1 MTATT
6 THPPATSTSPTPV
19 RATADTAE
27 PAVTGATSRPTT
39 DPAREEQT
47 ARRLRAGAIAVL
59 VPVAVV
65 GAVLSFDGLHSRA
78 RGVFTDPLA
87 YGFPLLVDALILGC
101 TLAYLAGAKVGR
113 PRAGWRLAAHAGIA
127 GTVAL
132 NAAAA
137 TSWAEVPWH
146 ITAPIVWSVLVE
158 LTGKE
163 LLGEWHA
170 HHQPVRASIPAR
182 LWLTA
187 PAESLRTWLRIARR
201 LDGEQ
206 TAARLD
212 VGVHAAA
219 VHALA
224 LAVPGWRNRKVR
236 RILRRQL
243 RAGSLS
249 PLAILGPLGW
259 TDDTTAT
266 LARIDGPAVLRAALR
281 DAIRAATTPV
291 TATPGPAQP
300 APQVP
305 AVAVSVSGSHAPMD
319 AVYGDEVGD
328 DDGGAKEDDT
338 EDTSAVDDA
347 HARLEGESEE
357 ARQLWLDE
365 DDPYIDHETPGV
377 RDDNGQTYDEYMDA
391 TYGQRSAPHYM
402 PNDAD
407 TVDVRVS
414 ADKAARVRDDEDGP
428 DNDGPGPRGGGAPAP
443 RVPAATGP
451 SGAGDVLTAAVQLV
465 QSDPQLTGAQM
476 AARMAALGHTGRGGQ
491 PVSDRTGRRWISDAM
506 SAIET
511 QRRDR
516 LQVVGGQR

>member
-6 THPPATSTSPTPV
+6 TYPPTTSTVSTPARATVATGAAAGTSATSWPTLDS
-19 RATADTAE
+19 A
-27 PAVTGATSRPTT
+27 G
-39 DPAREEQT
+39 EERT
-47 ARRLRAGAIAVL
+47 ARRLRAAAIAVL
-59 VPVAVV
+59 VPVAIV

-137 TSWAEVPWH
+137 TSWSEVPWH

-170 HHQPVRASIPAR
+170 AHAPARASIPAR

-224 LAVPGWRNRKVR
+224 LAVPGWRNRRVR

-259 TDDTTAT
+259 TDDTTAA

-281 DAIRAATTPV
+281 DAIRAAADTTPGIAMPGLDRPAPAV
-291 TATPGPAQP
+291 SAAVVAARVSGPAP
-300 APQVP
+300 TNTGDVVVDADR
-305 AVAVSVSGSHAPMD
+305 VAEVDDD
-319 AVYGDEVGD
+319 AEDASDADEVGD
-328 DDGGAKEDDT
+328 AP
-338 EDTSAVDDA
+338 
-347 HARLEGESEE
+347 EG
-357 ARQLWLDE
+357 
-365 DDPYIDHETPGV
+365 
-377 RDDNGQTYDEYMDA
+377 
-391 TYGQRSAPHYM
+391 
-402 PNDAD
+402 AD
-407 TVDVRVS
+407 TVYVRAS
-414 ADKAARVRDDEDGP
+414 ADDVARVRDDEDGP
-428 DNDGPGPRGGGAPAP
+428 HDDGPGPRGGGAPAP
-443 RVPAATGP
+443 RARAATGP
-451 SGAGDVLTAAVQLV
+451 SGTGDVLTAAVQLV

-476 AARMAALGHTGRGGQ
+476 AARMAALGHTGREGR
-491 PVSDRTGRRWISDAM
+491 PVSDRTGRRWIADAM